1 MKSFKVLVSI
11 LALVLLI
18 LSLSL
23 VSFADDQTLVLAED
37 YSYFE
42 YGGQKYLRV
51 RNTADEVDFVYS
63 DYFSFSIVYT
73 EKQESE
79 IEDIELYGREGYF
92 ARLSIDFV
100 NGGSLYE
107 HYVSEEY
114 LDEYNS
120 VADLTSETYSFYTSG
135 DRIVTDRD
143 ALFGET
149 CVMSARELLTFRKYG
164 IEISAEPHFC
174 FKYSGDII
182 LGDDDACYYLDYAE
196 NNSRNLDFSIL
207 DHDSLVLHK
216 ITDSGLCAIL
226 QGDGEIEKGSR
237 AFIYTTAVML
247 SGLFGVLPLA
257 LGALCIVKRR
267 GAKEP
272 YRRLYTVLTAV
283 CTMAVIIFLVLLV
296 TVIPYI

>member
-42 YGGQKYLRV
+42 YGGQKYVRV
-51 RNTADEVDFVYS
+51 RNIAEGVDFVYS

-79 IEDIELYGREGYF
+79 IEDIELSGREGYF
-92 ARLSIDFV
+92 ARMSIDFI
-100 NGGSLYE
+100 NGGRLYE

-120 VADLTSETYSFYTSG
+120 VADLTSETYSLYING
-135 DRIVTDRD
+135 DRMYIDREI
-143 ALFGET
+143 LFGEECT
-149 CVMSARELLTFRKYG
+149 ITASEILTYRSYDVDITF
-164 IEISAEPHFC
+164 EPFFC
-174 FKYSGDII
+174 LKDTGEII
-182 LGDDDACYYLDYAE
+182 LSSDGVCYYLDYAE
-196 NNSRNLDFSIL
+196 NNSRNLDFSLL
-207 DHDSLVLHK
+207 DHESLVLHK
-216 ITDSGLCAIL
+216 ITDTELRDAL
-226 QGDGEIEKGSR
+226 LGEAEVERGNKR
-237 AFIYTTAVML
+237 FIYATSVVLTL
-247 SGLFGVLPLA
+247 LLGVLPIA
-257 LGALCIVKRR
+257 AFIFCFVKRR
-267 GAKEP
+267 GAEP
-272 YRRLYTVLTAV
+272 TYRRLYTILMSLCAVLV
-283 CTMAVIIFLVLLV
+283 VIFAILFA

>member
-11 LALVLLI
+11 LALMLLTF
-18 LSLSL
+18 SLL
-23 VSFADDQTLVLAED
+23 VVSFAEDDSLVLAED

-42 YGGQKYLRV
+42 YGGQKYVRV
-51 RNTADEVDFVYS
+51 RNIAEGVDFVYS

-79 IEDIELYGREGYF
+79 IEDIELSGREGYF
-92 ARLSIDFV
+92 ARLSIDFI
-100 NGGSLYE
+100 NGGRLYE

-120 VADLTSETYSFYTSG
+120 VADLTSETYSLYING
-135 DRIVTDRD
+135 DRMYIDREI
-143 ALFGET
+143 LFGEECT
-149 CVMSARELLTFRKYG
+149 ITAGEILTYRSYG
-164 IEISAEPHFC
+164 VDITFEPFFC
-174 FKYSGDII
+174 LKDTGEII
-182 LGDDDACYYLDYAE
+182 LSSDGACYYLDYAE
-196 NNSRNLDFSIL
+196 NNSHSLDFSLL

-283 CTMAVIIFLVLLV
+283 CAIAVIIFLVLLV